1 MLSMFVLASQDNWEI
16 AMYAGVDATGKDT
29 GPYANNN
36 PVLALYFIAFMIIGS
51 FFVIQLFVGVFID
64 TFQTVTSEVKA
75 LSRQSSIRSEQSS
88 GSEMGMQ
95 EPLNKLRL
103 YVFDVVD
110 KKQFDLIIAA
120 FIITN
125 VFTMSCESYKSSAGQ
140 ANFLTTVDYIFN
152 FVFGS
157 EVVFKLWALYPK
169 QYFSSRWNKFDFVV
183 VMVSFLGKSDLHH
196 RQQSQHL
203 AIARSCVVVPK
214 RKKSRICECELI

>member
-1 MLSMFVLASQDNWEI
+1 MTKAIVPVMNTVAIALAVFFVFGIMAVQLLGGRTEYCTDIHVLAKIDCVGTDPISGEIRLWRSRQLSYGWIGSAMLSMFILASQDNWEV

-95 EPLNKLRL
+95 EPLNR
-103 YVFDVVD
+103 
-110 KKQFDLIIAA
+110 
-120 FIITN
+120 
-125 VFTMSCESYKSSAGQ
+125 
-140 ANFLTTVDYIFN
+140 
-152 FVFGS
+152 
-157 EVVFKLWALYPK
+157 
-169 QYFSSRWNKFDFVV
+169 
-183 VMVSFLGKSDLHH
+183 
-196 RQQSQHL
+196 
-203 AIARSCVVVPK
+203 
-214 RKKSRICECELI
+214 